1 MTTSYKVK
9 FWEIRPNKAGPRSSK
24 AGKVISYTVRWTVGG
39 REKSQTF
46 ERSTQAKNFLSDLRQ
61 AAKNGEEF
69 DVESG
74 LPLSMLPSKTA
85 EKPVRTWLEFSR
97 AYIDMKWQGAAP
109 NSRDGLTET
118 IATVSPALVR
128 EDAPEPPEAELLRR
142 ALRAYYLAPQDREKR
157 RPVEIAE
164 ALSWLE
170 KASLDMP
177 EVAKPANVRAALN
190 ALSRRL
196 DGKPAAASTVARK
209 RAVLYN
215 AFEYAV
221 ELEEFDRNPIDKVKW
236 SPPKLAEEV
245 DWRVVIGPRQM
256 RECLTAVTYVGKR
269 GRGRRLRALYGCMY
283 YAALR
288 PAEAVALLKDDCHL
302 PATGWGRLVLT
313 RSLPETGSRWTDSGK
328 THEQRGLKLRPLA
341 EVRTVPIPP
350 VLVEILREHIAEF
363 GTANDG
369 RIFQTE
375 RGGIVGSTAY
385 GDVWAATRALAF
397 TPEQVA
403 SPLARR
409 PYDLRH
415 AGVSLWLNSG
425 VPATEV
431 AERAGHSVKVLLQV
445 YAKCILGQ
453 HDRANQRIDDALD
466 D

>member
-1 MTTSYKVK
+1 MTMSRKVR
-9 FWEIRPNKAGPRSSK
+9 FWEIRQNTSSK
-24 AGKVISYTVRWTVGG
+24 RKKTYEVRWKVDGRERSRTFAGKTL
-39 REKSQTF
+39 
-46 ERSTQAKNFLSDLRQ
+46 AKNFLLDLEL
-61 AAKNGEEF
+61 AAKRGEEF
-69 DVESG
+69 EVESG
-74 LPLSMLPSKTA
+74 LPESMLKAKKSA
-85 EKPVRTWLEFSR
+85 TWLEFSL
-97 AYIDMKWQGAAP
+97 AYVDMKWPYAAP

-118 IATVSPALVR
+118 LATVAPVLVR
-128 EDAPEPPEAELLRR
+128 DDAPEAPEANVMRT
-142 ALRAYYLAPQDREKR
+142 ALRAYYLAPKDRKR
-157 RPVEIAE
+157 PRPAEISE

-170 KASLDMP
+170 KSSLTLD
-177 EVAKPANVRAALN
+177 EVYERRNVRAALN
-190 ALSRRL
+190 ALTLRL
-196 DGKPAAASTVARK
+196 DGLPAAASTVARK

-221 ELEEFDRNPIDKVKW
+221 ELEEFERNPIDKVKW
-236 SPPKLAEEV
+236 TAPKLAEEV

-269 GRGRRLRALYGCMY
+269 GRGRRLRALYACMY

-288 PAEAVALLKDDCHL
+288 PAEAVALHKDDCHL

-313 RSLPETGSRWTDSGK
+313 RSLPETGSRWTDSGS
-328 THEQRGLKLRPLA
+328 THEQRGLKLRPA
-341 EVRTVPIPP
+341 NEIRTVPIPP
-350 VLVEILREHIAEF
+350 VLVEILREHMAEF
-363 GTANDG
+363 GTAEDG

-385 GDVWAATRALAF
+385 GDVWAATRALALM
-397 TPEQVA
+397 PDQVV

-431 AERAGHSVKVLLQV
+431 AERAGHSVKVLLQI
-445 YAKCILGQ
+445 YAKCIDGQ
-453 HDRANQRIDDALD
+453 QDRANKRIDDALD